1 MRTLSGFLLAG
12 IVLLTPALAR
22 STPAISSVDIGS
34 LGGSRSDVI
43 MLGLTNPGVVYSYT
57 FTWTRTGG
65 YQFPP
70 IQVPSP
76 VVPPNPTIRVMN
88 NTGAVAGVFTD
99 ALPDSP
105 WNTFSNGFY
114 WSPTQGFFKLGY
126 DMTPMFLND
135 NGEVAGEKSFGNSDR
150 HAMYWSLTRG
160 LIDLGTLGGQSS
172 TPVGIN
178 SSGQIAGYS
187 ELATQLTHA
196 FLWSPTGNR
205 RLNDLGTLGGNNS
218 YASGLNNA
226 GQVVGYSD
234 TAAGQSHATLWDK
247 TKTTDL
253 LPTSLSSSAVAIN
266 SLGHVIGTFWNGT
279 TRSFFWKPGAP
290 AQDIGS
296 LFGTANA
303 RALNDA
309 DQVTGSSDT
318 NTNKIRAF
326 LWSPTM
332 PQMQDLGADSE
343 QSSGGLS
350 INASGAVMGESVD
363 ASGTRKGFYYA
374 AGIRSLII
382 GPPMPDTTAIG
393 ITDGGRV
400 GGHSRNVEGYTRA
413 FTWTATGG
421 MTELATPAGFHSFA
435 VATSSAGHVL
445 GRYGDSTYTQGWF
458 LWSPGTGQVSLV
470 TGSTD
475 PTTGD
480 SIQLNEAFAVNGSG
494 QVVGSGQ
501 IYKPGVSI
509 TPALFVWTVTGGAK
523 AYAYPTSNGVLPTAI
538 SDAGQVVGYA
548 YVSGFQSHAFSWK
561 LASGF
566 LDLGTLGG
574 ATSTAV
580 AVNELGQVAGT
591 ADTSTT
597 SHAFLY
603 AKRMQDLGALSQDY
617 SQAVSLNNAGVVIGI
632 GYTTQ
637 GEIHPFLRDNRMRD
651 LGTLGGTEAFPKA
664 LNEKNEVAGRSYT
677 LTGSDTQ
684 AFLWTSA
691 AGMLNLGAG
700 TSWVKS
706 EAAGINENGQVVVN
720 AFPPDGSS
728 RVVVF
733 NTR

>member
-1 MRTLSGFLLAG
+1 MRTISGFLLAG
-12 IVLLTPALAR
+12 FVLLTPALAR
-22 STPAISSVDIGS
+22 STPAISSVDIDS

-43 MLGLTNPGVVYSYT
+43 MLGLTNPGVVYSYD
-57 FTWTRTGG
+57 FTWTPAGG
-65 YQFPP
+65 YQVPP
-70 IQVPSP
+70 IQVPSQ
-76 VVPPNPTIRVMN
+76 VVTPNLSIRVMN
-88 NTGAVAGVFTD
+88 NNGAVAGVFTD
-99 ALPDSP
+99 ALPDTP

-114 WSPTQGFFKLGY
+114 WSSTEGFFRLGY
-126 DMTPMFLND
+126 DVTPKFLND
-135 NGEVAGEKSFGNSDR
+135 NGEVAGDRPPGSSNR
-150 HAMYWSLTRG
+150 HAIYWSRTRG
-160 LIDLGTLGGQSS
+160 LIDLGTLGGQYSS
-172 TPVGIN
+172 PAGIN
-178 SSGQIAGYS
+178 ASGQVAGQS
-187 ELATQLTHA
+187 ELATQETHA
-196 FLWSPTGNR
+196 FLWTPGGNS
-205 RLNDLGTLGGNNS
+205 RLKDLGTLGGRNS

-226 GQVVGYSD
+226 GQVVGNAD

-266 SLGHVIGTFWNGT
+266 SLGHVIGRFWNGN

-290 AQDIGS
+290 ALDIGS
-296 LFGTANA
+296 LWGTADA

-309 DQVTGSSDT
+309 DQVTGVSET
-318 NTNKIRAF
+318 NTYKNRAF

-332 PQMQDLGADSE
+332 TQMQDLGADSE
-343 QSSGGLS
+343 RSSSGLS
-350 INASGAVMGESVD
+350 INASGAVMGECVD

-382 GPPMPDTTAIG
+382 GLPMPDTTAVG

-400 GGHSRNVEGYTRA
+400 GGHSRNIEGYTRA

-421 MTELATPAGFHSFA
+421 MTELATPAGYHSFA

-458 LWSPGTGQVSLV
+458 LWSPDTGQVSLV
-470 TGSTD
+470 TGTTD
-475 PTTGD
+475 PNSGD
-480 SIQLNEAFAVNGSG
+480 SIQLSEAFSVNGSG
-494 QVVGSGQ
+494 QVVGTGQ

-523 AYAYPTSNGVLPTAI
+523 AYTNPLSNGLLPTAI
-538 SDAGQVVGYA
+538 SDAGQVVGYM
-548 YVSGFQSHAFSWK
+548 YVSGYQTHAFSWK
-561 LASGF
+561 FASGF
-566 LDLGTLGG
+566 IDLGTLGG

-580 AVNELGQVAGT
+580 AVNEVGQVAGS
-591 ADTSTT
+591 ADTTTT

-603 AKRMQDLGALSQDY
+603 GKKMQDLGSLSQDY

-637 GEIHPFLRDNRMRD
+637 GEIHPFLRDNRMLD
-651 LGTLGGTEAFPKA
+651 LGTLGGTAAFPKA
-664 LNEKNEVAGRSYT
+664 LNEKNEVVGRSYT

-691 AGMLNLGAG
+691 TGMRNLGAE
-700 TSWVKS
+700 TTWVKS